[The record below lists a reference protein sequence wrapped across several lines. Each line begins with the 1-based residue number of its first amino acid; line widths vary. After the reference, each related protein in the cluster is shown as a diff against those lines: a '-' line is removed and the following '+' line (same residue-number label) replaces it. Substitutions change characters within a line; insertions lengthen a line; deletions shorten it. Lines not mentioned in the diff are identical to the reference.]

1 MTRLVI
7 AGALMF
13 ATLANGDRGP
23 ECTRRCQSVQAA
35 FEKQC
40 RQNAANKP
48 AALSSCAVVV
58 KGFEA
63 QCQQE
68 CSGPKPKKGKT
79 P

>member
-7 AGALMF
+7 VGALLF
-13 ATLANGDRGP
+13 ASLANGDKGP
-23 ECTRRCQSVQAA
+23 ACTRRCQEVKAE
-35 FEKQC
+35 FDKQC

-48 AALSSCAVVV
+48 AALSSCAMVV
-58 KGFEA
+58 KGLEA

-68 CSGPKPKKGKT
+68 CSGQKPKKGQT